1 MDLNLVGDIVKVYG
15 PLGIGWVVAAYLIW
29 FILSRWDKMIESN
42 ITLATTL
49 KGLQQIIEERI
60 PRK

>member
-1 MDLNLVGDIVKVYG
+1 MDLSLIGDIVKVYG

-42 ITLATTL
+42 IALATTL

>member
-1 MDLNLVGDIVKVYG
+1 MDLSLIGDIVKVYG